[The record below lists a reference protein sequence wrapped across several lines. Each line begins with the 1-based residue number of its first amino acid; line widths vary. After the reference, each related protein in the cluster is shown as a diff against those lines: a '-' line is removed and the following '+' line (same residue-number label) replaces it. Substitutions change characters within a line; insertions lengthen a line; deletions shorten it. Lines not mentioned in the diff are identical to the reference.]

1 MMPLT
6 PEELRIEQHRVRR
19 QAVRALFFCA
29 TVLVLARWY
38 LPLVWTFPDGLAERI
53 AFALQAAVFVLL
65 WVVIG
70 VRLVASGR
78 YRFAEDNR
86 GSAYGPP
93 SPALAIKVAFL
104 QNTLE
109 QAVMAIGA
117 YLALATLA
125 PRDDLSLIV
134 GGVILFAIGRAT
146 FLRGYPHGA
155 GGRAFGV
162 AVTALPMV
170 AAYGYAIVLMAL
182 NLLN

>member
-1 MMPLT
+1 
-6 PEELRIEQHRVRR
+6 
-19 QAVRALFFCA
+19 
-29 TVLVLARWY
+29 

-65 WVVIG
+65 WVVLG

-78 YRFAEDNR
+78 YRSAADNR

-109 QAVMAIGA
+109 QAVMTIGA

-134 GGVILFAIGRAT
+134 GAVLLFAIGRAT

-170 AAYGYAIVLMAL
+170 AAYGYAIVLIAL
-182 NLLN
+182 NLVR